1 MKRGAKSGIAEFCGF
16 AEVLLTHDVSAGVRP
31 QELNVHWRG
40 HAFLFEKKR
49 APTYGA
55 TGGLRLLLIF
65 FTLEGVIG
73 PRLWLFSWFHVPLP
87 PVWLRVPIL
96 LGLALL
102 LVRFVAGLKLSEIGL
117 YRWREWSATEKSYF
131 VQVFLI
137 ANLVFSVLFADRL
150 RVMLAEPHLLRSVGT
165 VFLPY
170 LLWGFYQEVAYRGI
184 LQTELVRRW
193 GPLRGILVSN
203 SLYTFGPL
211 HFYHF
216 SHTHPALPMFAGIF
230 AIGLFFGLLFRRSGN
245 LWMVAIFHGI
255 GNSYIEGTHPR

>member
-1 MKRGAKSGIAEFCGF
+1 VAPTQGGGGYTVE
-16 AEVLLTHDVSAGVRP
+16 HDLPTGVRP
-31 QELNVHWRG
+31 QGLNVHWRG

-49 APTYGA
+49 SPTYGA

-73 PRLWLFSWFHVPLP
+73 PRLWLFSWFRLPLP

-102 LVRFVAGLKLSEIGL
+102 LIRFVAGLKLSEIGL
-117 YRWREWSATEKSYF
+117 YRWREWSATERSYF

-150 RVMLAEPHLLRSVGT
+150 R
-165 VFLPY
+165 
-170 LLWGFYQEVAYRGI
+170 
-184 LQTELVRRW
+184 
-193 GPLRGILVSN
+193 
-203 SLYTFGPL
+203 
-211 HFYHF
+211 HFM
-216 SHTHPALPMFAGIF
+216 HTHPALPMFAGIF
-230 AIGLFFGLLFRRSGN
+230 AIGLFFGVLFGTSGN

-255 GNSYIEGTHPR
+255 GNSYIEGTQLH

>member
-1 MKRGAKSGIAEFCGF
+1 
-16 AEVLLTHDVSAGVRP
+16 
-31 QELNVHWRG
+31 
-40 HAFLFEKKR
+40 
-49 APTYGA
+49 
-55 TGGLRLLLIF
+55 
-65 FTLEGVIG
+65 
-73 PRLWLFSWFHVPLP
+73 
-87 PVWLRVPIL
+87 L

-117 YRWREWSATEKSYF
+117 YPWREWSATEKSYF

-150 RVMLAEPHLLRSVGT
+150 RVILAEPHLLRRVGT

-170 LLWGFYQEVAYRGI
+170 LLWGFYQEVVYRGI

-216 SHTHPALPMFAGIF
+216 SHTHPALPMFVGIF
-230 AIGLFFGLLFRRSGN
+230 AIGLFFGVLFAMSGN
-245 LWMVAIFHGI
+245 LWMVAIFHGV
-255 GNSYIEGTHPR
+255 GNSYIEGTQLH